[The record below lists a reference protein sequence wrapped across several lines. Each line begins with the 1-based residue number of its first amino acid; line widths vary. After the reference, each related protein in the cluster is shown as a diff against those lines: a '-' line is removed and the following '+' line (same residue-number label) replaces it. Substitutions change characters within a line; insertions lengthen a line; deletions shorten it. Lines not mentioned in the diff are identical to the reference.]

1 MFKLELF
8 YVFSLYFSYMFYV
21 HFYNFVLV
29 FKPLRSFGLTVCSG
43 HKRFWRVGLARG
55 EASVTLWCQVHWIH
69 GFHYYKV

>member
-8 YVFSLYFSYMFYV
+8 YVFSLYFSYMFYD

-55 EASVTLWCQVHWIH
+55 EAFGDALVPGPSDPRVSLL
-69 GFHYYKV
+69 